1 MVFDNN
7 LLYFSGSEF
16 ERGNTSKHKSKEREG
31 HGREKTIHAVN
42 GMSKLNV
49 AIADDNEEMLQ
60 LIDEELMRE
69 GSFHVVGKARD
80 GKELYRIVKEKKPE
94 VVVLDIILPR
104 LDGLSLMDKIRKD
117 PEIPAC
123 PDFVIVSSISEAR
136 VTENAFRLGAAYYML
151 KPFERDCLA
160 GRILSLRGMQ
170 GARNPLAGR
179 NDRVIGPAEEP
190 EAEKPSLAP
199 YDKYGRMRW
208 QPEALSPLEL
218 EVLATE
224 LIHEVGVPA
233 HIKGYQYLRE
243 AICMSVRDV
252 ELLNSVTKVLYPAI
266 AKKYQT
272 TASRV
277 ERAIRHAIEVAWT
290 RGRLETIEALFGY
303 TVNTGKGKPT
313 NSEFIALV
321 ADKIRLEKRKNR

>member
-16 ERGNTSKHKSKEREG
+16 ERGNTSKHKYKEREG

-170 GARNPLAGR
+170 GAREYR
-179 NDRVIGPAEEP
+179 RI
-190 EAEKPSLAP
+190 S
-199 YDKYGRMRW
+199 
-208 QPEALSPLEL
+208 
-218 EVLATE
+218 
-224 LIHEVGVPA
+224 
-233 HIKGYQYLRE
+233 
-243 AICMSVRDV
+243 
-252 ELLNSVTKVLYPAI
+252 
-266 AKKYQT
+266 
-272 TASRV
+272 
-277 ERAIRHAIEVAWT
+277 RAISIC
-290 RGRLETIEALFGY
+290 
-303 TVNTGKGKPT
+303 GKR
-313 NSEFIALV
+313 SV
-321 ADKIRLEKRKNR
+321 CR